1 MGGCGVTSNLGGG
14 KMKDDELRREVGR
27 VVFKDT
33 SWLVS
38 SDDGGSGG
46 GRRRE
51 EFVW

>member
-1 MGGCGVTSNLGGG
+1 
-14 KMKDDELRREVGR
+14 MKDDELRQEGGR

-38 SDDGGSGG
+38 SDDGGSDG

-51 EFVW
+51 EIIW